1 MGVLIFVIPYTCYML
16 QCRRRGIKPRFSLEA
31 PKLPLLWAG
40 EGWGEGGSLR
50 ICSLLPSG
58 TEILFALGLQDQII
72 GVTDLC
78 DYPPEA
84 ADIRVVCR
92 SRIDPSIMSSE
103 EVEAEMHR
111 ILSSGESP
119 YDLDVNWLQA
129 AAPDL
134 VITQDLC
141 YFCEVDAGTV
151 QRAVEPIPAPP
162 TVLNLN
168 PRTLDEILSSF
179 LEVGDFCAVPNH
191 ARRLVDGL
199 KERIE
204 SVTAKVG
211 RAQSRPAVFSI
222 EGVNPLVIG
231 GHWVTDLLIRAGGRL
246 PERFAPGCPAER
258 IPWEEVVAAQPDKL
272 YIDLCSSDLARSIRE
287 IPWLAAQPGW
297 SDLPAVRSS
306 EVYLIDHSTLSRP
319 GPRVVD
325 GLELLAQLTHP
336 DLLAGHIPSDTVLKL
351 DPCDDQS
358 NPDLIA
364 RAFKPWPANA
374 PVSNPLVALAN
385 R

>member
-1 MGVLIFVIPYTCYML
+1 M
-16 QCRRRGIKPRFSLEA
+16 
-31 PKLPLLWAG
+31 
-40 EGWGEGGSLR
+40 R

-84 ADIRVVCR
+84 ANIRVVCR

-119 YDLDVNWLQA
+119 YDLDVEWLQA
-129 AAPDL
+129 ASPDL

-141 YFCEVDAGTV
+141 YFCEIDAGTV

-162 TVLNLN
+162 AVRNLN
-168 PRTLDEILSSF
+168 PRTVDEILDSF
-179 LEVGDFCAVPNH
+179 LEVGDSCGVPDRARLLVSGLRQRVEAVE
-191 ARRLVDGL
+191 RQVD
-199 KERIE
+199 R
-204 SVTAKVG
+204 V
-211 RAQSRPAVFSI
+211 RFQPAVFSI

-246 PERFAPGCPAER
+246 PDRFAPGCPAER
-258 IPWEEVVAAQPDKL
+258 IPWDEIVAAEPDKL
-272 YIDLCSSDLARSIRE
+272 YIDLCSSDLARSVRE
-287 IPWLAAQPGW
+287 IPWLAGQPGW
-297 SDLPAVRSS
+297 NDLPAVRSG

-336 DLLAGHIPSDTVLKL
+336 GLFDGHIPQDAVLKL
-351 DPCDDQS
+351 DPAAVPRD
-358 NPDLIA
+358 PDLIGQ
-364 RAFKPWPANA
+364 AFKPWPTTGSAANA
-374 PVSNPLVALAN
+374 PLAAVI

>member
-1 MGVLIFVIPYTCYML
+1 M
-16 QCRRRGIKPRFSLEA
+16 
-31 PKLPLLWAG
+31 
-40 EGWGEGGSLR
+40 R

-58 TEILFALGLQDQII
+58 TEILFALGLQGQII

-84 ADIRVVCR
+84 TDIRVVCR
-92 SRIDPSIMSSE
+92 SRIDPSVMSSE

-119 YDLDVNWLQA
+119 YDLDVEWLQA

-141 YFCEVDAGTV
+141 YFCEIDAGTV

-162 TVLNLN
+162 AVLNLN
-168 PRTLDEILSSF
+168 PRTLDEILGSF
-179 LEVGDFCAVPNH
+179 LEVGDSCAVPNR
-191 ARRLVDGL
+191 ARRLVDCL
-199 KERIE
+199 KERVE
-204 SVTAKVG
+204 AVTRKVVQ
-211 RAQSRPAVFSI
+211 APFQPAVFSI

-231 GHWVTDLLIRAGGRL
+231 GHWVTDLLSRAGGRL

-272 YIDLCSSDLARSIRE
+272 YIDLCSSDLARSVRE
-287 IPWLAAQPGW
+287 IPWLAAQSGW
-297 SDLPAVRSS
+297 NDLPAVRSG

-336 DLLAGHIPSDTVLKL
+336 DLFAGHIPPDTVLKL
-351 DPCDDQS
+351 DPSADQF

-364 RAFKPWPANA
+364 RAFKPWPATTA
-374 PVSNPLVALAN
+374 VAEAQVLMAN

>member
-1 MGVLIFVIPYTCYML
+1 M
-16 QCRRRGIKPRFSLEA
+16 
-31 PKLPLLWAG
+31 
-40 EGWGEGGSLR
+40 R

-84 ADIRVVCR
+84 ANIRVVCR

-111 ILSSGESP
+111 ILSNGESP
-119 YDLDVNWLQA
+119 YDLDVEWLQA

-141 YFCEVDAGTV
+141 YFCEIDADTV

-162 TVLNLN
+162 AVLNLN
-168 PRTLDEILSSF
+168 PRTLDEILDSF
-179 LEVGDFCAVPNH
+179 LEVGDSCCVPGR
-191 ARRLVDGL
+191 ARLLVSSL
-199 KERIE
+199 RERIE
-204 SVTAKVG
+204 TVQRQVN
-211 RAQSRPAVFSI
+211 RAPVRPAVFSV

-246 PERFAPGCPAER
+246 PGRFAPGCPAER
-258 IPWEEVVAAQPDKL
+258 ISWDEVAAAQPDKL
-272 YIDLCSSDLARSIRE
+272 YIDLCSSDLARSVRE
-287 IPWLAAQPGW
+287 IPWLASQPGW
-297 SDLPAVRSS
+297 NELPAVRSG

-336 DLLAGHIPSDTVLKL
+336 DLFEGRVPSDSVLKL
-351 DPCDDQS
+351 DPAAVPSD
-358 NPDLIA
+358 PDLIGQ
-364 RAFKPWPANA
+364 AFKPWPPNSSV
-374 PVSNPLVALAN
+374 PNPLAAVAN

>member
-1 MGVLIFVIPYTCYML
+1 M
-16 QCRRRGIKPRFSLEA
+16 S
-31 PKLPLLWAG
+31 PKSPSPLAG
-40 EGWGEGGSLR
+40 EGWGEGDYLR

-58 TEILFALGLQDQII
+58 TEILFALGLGDQII

-78 DYPPEA
+78 DYPPEG

-92 SRIDPSIMSSE
+92 SRIDPSVMSSE

-119 YDLDVNWLQA
+119 YDLDVDWLQA

-141 YFCEVDAGTV
+141 YFCEIDADTV
-151 QRAVEPIPAPP
+151 QRAVDPIPTPP
-162 TVLNLN
+162 AVLNLN
-168 PRTLDEILSSF
+168 PRTLDEILDSF
-179 LEVGDFCAVPNH
+179 LEVGAAGAAPDR
-191 ARRLVDGL
+191 ARLLVSSL
-199 KERIE
+199 KQRIE
-204 SVTAKVG
+204 TVARQID
-211 RAQSRPAVFSI
+211 RAPYRPAVFSI

-231 GHWVTDLLIRAGGRL
+231 GHWVTDLLARAGGRL
-246 PERFAPGCPAER
+246 PARFTPGCPAER
-258 IPWEEVVAAQPDKL
+258 IPWDDVVAAQPDKL
-272 YIDLCSSDLARSIRE
+272 YIDLCSSDLARSVRE

-297 SDLPAVRSS
+297 CDLPAVRSG

-336 DLLAGHIPSDTVLKL
+336 DLFAGHIPPDTVLKL
-351 DPCDDQS
+351 DPNANQAS
-358 NPDLIA
+358 PDHIA
-364 RAFKPWPANA
+364 HAFKPWPGTA
-374 PVSNPLVALAN
+374 PVGNPAAGIAVPSSSA
-385 R
+385 